1 MITEELVSYIKQA
14 RASKMPDETISI
26 NLLTSGWNKVDVE
39 ASMQQGDF
47 LPVPKPPSPTYPKT
61 EGTQGSSM
69 WDAFE
74 HILMFLSLYILAT
87 SIALT
92 LYFYVDKWIPGASQT
107 SYGYDLATSS
117 YGLPLLRGYL
127 ASLIVSYPFFAFLF
141 LRVTKRTQKNPEMR
155 HLKVRKQLIYFT
167 LIVTFIIVM
176 LNVISIIYGFLNG
189 NVTVNFILH
198 FIITIGISGIIFGY
212 YLNQVKEDRKNY
224 A

>member
-14 RASKMPDETISI
+14 RASKIPDETISS
-26 NLLTSGWNKVDVE
+26 NLLSSGWNKADVE
-39 ASMQQGDF
+39 LTMQQEN
-47 LPVPKPPSPTYPKT
+47 LVPIPRPPSSSNPKA
-61 EGTQGSSM
+61 EGVQGSSM

-74 HILMFLSLYILAT
+74 HILMFLSLYILVT

-92 LYFYVDKWIPGASQT
+92 LYFYVDKWIPGTSQT

-141 LRVTKRTQKNPEMR
+141 LRVTKRTQKHPEMR
-155 HLKVRKQLIYFT
+155 HLKVRRQLIYFT
-167 LIVTFIIVM
+167 LIVTFLIVM
-176 LNVISIIYGFLNG
+176 INVISIIYGFLNG

-212 YLNQVKEDRKNY
+212 YLNQVKEDRKYY